1 MLYMSRWSCLYF
13 GQLINECLYVCL
25 CLSENRTDTCE
36 LHAFDLIITITD
48 TCPWKQTAD
57 MTLGDTGKESTE

>member
-48 TCPWKQTAD
+48 NILNCC
-57 MTLGDTGKESTE
+57 